1 MQFIDW
7 TPFFRTWDLVG
18 SYPRILDDEIVGAAA
33 KDLYSDGIA
42 MLEEVIEK
50 NWITPR
56 AVIGFWPAN
65 SIGDDIAV
73 FDHKN
78 KDNQIATLHT
88 LRQQVRHSDSRPH
101 YALSDFIAPI
111 ESKDDDHIG
120 AFVVSTGHGID
131 SHCEKFSAEGDDY
144 RAIMLQ
150 ALADRLAEACA
161 EYLHHRV
168 RNEYWGYQKL
178 EFTNEELIRERYQG
192 IRPAPGYPACPDHTE
207 KSTIFSLLDASNSIG
222 VHLSETFMMSP
233 GASVSGLYFA
243 HPSSRYFGVRRIGRD
258 QVEDYAKR
266 KGMPVNEI
274 ERWLDPVISYRS

>member
-1 MQFIDW
+1 MCSPTFLGTKAIDDINIRELVQFIDW

-18 SYPRILDDEIVGAAA
+18 SYPRIFDDEIVGAAA

-111 ESKDDDHIG
+111 ESKVDDHIL
-120 AFVVSTGHGID
+120 S
-131 SHCEKFSAEGDDY
+131 
-144 RAIMLQ
+144 
-150 ALADRLAEACA
+150 
-161 EYLHHRV
+161 
-168 RNEYWGYQKL
+168 
-178 EFTNEELIRERYQG
+178 LIH
-192 IRPAPGYPACPDHTE
+192 I
-207 KSTIFSLLDASNSIG
+207 
-222 VHLSETFMMSP
+222 
-233 GASVSGLYFA
+233 
-243 HPSSRYFGVRRIGRD
+243 
-258 QVEDYAKR
+258 
-266 KGMPVNEI
+266 
-274 ERWLDPVISYRS
+274 

>member
-1 MQFIDW
+1 M
-7 TPFFRTWDLVG
+7 G
-18 SYPRILDDEIVGAAA
+18 SYPRILNDEIVGDAA
-33 KDLYSDGIA
+33 KDLYSDGIS

-178 EFTNEELIRERYQG
+178 EFTNEEL
-192 IRPAPGYPACPDHTE
+192 
-207 KSTIFSLLDASNSIG
+207 K
-222 VHLSETFMMSP
+222 
-233 GASVSGLYFA
+233 
-243 HPSSRYFGVRRIGRD
+243 
-258 QVEDYAKR
+258 
-266 KGMPVNEI
+266 
-274 ERWLDPVISYRS
+274 